1 MAKKILI
8 IENETDVNEILE
20 KELTGEGYEVIVA
33 AGGEEGLSR
42 IRASKPDL
50 VLLDLSVLEGG
61 FKILYQIKQGFGSI
75 PVIVISNSGQEF
87 EVNQSKELGA
97 EDLVVKTQFD
107 PQTIVEKIKNLI

>member
-20 KELTGEGYEVIVA
+20 KDLTEEGYEVVVA

-61 FKILYQIKQGFGSI
+61 FKILYQIKEDFSNI

-107 PQTIVEKIKNLI
+107 PQTIIGKIKNLI

>member
-20 KELTGEGYEVIVA
+20 KELTEQGYEVVIA
-33 AGGEEGLSR
+33 ASGQEGLSR
-42 IRASKPDL
+42 ARALNPDL

-61 FKILYQIKQGFGSI
+61 FEILYQIRKSFKDL

-87 EVNQSKELGA
+87 EVKQAEDLGA
-97 EDLVVKTQFD
+97 EDLVAKTQFD
-107 PQTIVEKIKNLI
+107 PQAIIKKIKNLI